1 MARRRRRSIGT
12 ALAVLAVSAGAS
24 TAYAA
29 WSATTGPP
37 AASFASLPD
46 WTVPTASPVAIQKG
60 GATTAGYANGYVKP
74 GGQYYVYSQVAADT
88 GNPASGIASP
98 GGVAANLVNITSGQS
113 AAALT
118 SGSFA
123 SMGTSY
129 NYRAGPFTVS
139 AAAGN
144 ALYTVTTKDTAGNL
158 AVTPNQTVVVDG
170 TAPTGTDVQ
179 ANRVGGTAGKAEAGD
194 KLVFTFS
201 EPIDPDSLVSGWDG
215 TSRNIT
221 LRIVNGGGAAD
232 TIELWDGATKI
243 AAMGTVTLP
252 AKNYVTATVDFTSS
266 PMVLSG
272 STLTVTLGS
281 TTGGASVGAG
291 TAGAIKWVPTATL
304 YDRAGNKLV
313 SSTVT
318 ETGAPADAEF

>member
-1 MARRRRRSIGT
+1 
-12 ALAVLAVSAGAS
+12 
-24 TAYAA
+24 
-29 WSATTGPP
+29 
-37 AASFASLPD
+37 
-46 WTVPTASPVAIQKG
+46 
-60 GATTAGYANGYVKP
+60 
-74 GGQYYVYSQVAADT
+74 VAADT